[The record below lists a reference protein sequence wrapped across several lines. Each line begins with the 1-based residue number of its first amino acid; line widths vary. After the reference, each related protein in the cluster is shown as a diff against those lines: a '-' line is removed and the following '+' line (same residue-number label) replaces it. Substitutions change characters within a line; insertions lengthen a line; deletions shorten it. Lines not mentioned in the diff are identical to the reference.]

1 MSLTPSKVQRIINNR
16 ATMRIGRTVA
26 VAAVYRTA
34 YGGQT
39 AMPVNL
45 ILKQQGTNNPVVEDT
60 ISHPASEY
68 LAELPLE
75 IDPRPIAYFALTPL
89 QNGAPALDAASI
101 AAAIQLEIV
110 AYRQS
115 GLVPDRW
122 QLTLRRLR

>member
-89 QNGAPALDAASI
+89 QHGTLALDAASI